1 MIANSDQ
8 FIKWNSSKS
17 LYNYYSKKYD
27 GAILTFEAIHPKWS
41 YAKCDDNNIVTEVAE
56 KMLSQEMLLLGYITG
71 KEDPIISNMQ
81 NK

>member
-1 MIANSDQ
+1 M
-8 FIKWNSSKS
+8 
-17 LYNYYSKKYD
+17 
-27 GAILTFEAIHPKWS
+27 
-41 YAKCDDNNIVTEVAE
+41 DNNIVNEVAE